1 MRELFSPA
9 SRFLRQLGT
18 RRLSVLVLLFAALLV
33 GGFCLG
39 RYTAHEGVLGIPEA
53 LVSAR
58 SRLSESR
65 ETLDAALAEVQ
76 RLRTQHEVD
85 SRALEMLR
93 LEMAAE
99 KERIADLEEG
109 LSFYRSMV
117 VSDGSGDGLRLLK
130 PELVQGDTPE
140 RIRYRFFVQQL
151 AREYQRVEGQLSVDV
166 FGDRD
171 EKEVRYPLGELSDGF
186 SEGSA
191 ALQFRYFQA
200 IEGELTLPDGFV
212 PRGLIV
218 LVRASKPRETEV
230 RAEYPW
236 ELQERFIHVG
246 R

>member
-1 MRELFSPA
+1 MGEILPPA
-9 SRFLRQLGT
+9 ARFVRQLGT
-18 RRLSVLVLLFAALLV
+18 KRLSVLVLLLTALLL

-39 RYTAHEGVLGIPEA
+39 RYTAHEGVLSIPDA

-58 SRLSESR
+58 SRLSKSR
-65 ETLDAALAEVQ
+65 ETLDVALAEVQ

-93 LEMAAE
+93 VEIAAG

-117 VSDGSGDGLRLLK
+117 GSEGAGDGLRLLK
-130 PELVQGDTPE
+130 PELVQGGSPE
-140 RIRYRFFVQQL
+140 RFSYRFFVQQL
-151 AREYQRVEGQLSVDV
+151 AREYRMVEGQLSVDV
-166 FGDRD
+166 IGDQG
-171 EKEVRYPLGELSDGF
+171 EEEVSFPLAELSDGF
-186 SEGSA
+186 SDGGA
-191 ALQFRYFQA
+191 ALHFRYFQA

-212 PRGLIV
+212 PRGV
-218 LVRASKPRETEV
+218 VVVVRTSKPRETEE
-230 RAEYPW
+230 RADYPW

>member
-39 RYTAHEGVLGIPEA
+39 RYTAHEGVLVIPEA

-65 ETLDAALAEVQ
+65 ETLHAALAEVQ

-117 VSDGSGDGLRLLK
+117 VSDGGDGLRLLK

-140 RIRYRFFVQQL
+140 RVSYRFFVQQL

-171 EKEVRYPLGELSDGF
+171 EKEVRYALGELSDGF
-186 SEGSA
+186 SEDSA
-191 ALQFRYFQA
+191 ALHFRYFQA
-200 IEGELTLPDGFV
+200 IEGALTLPDGFV
-212 PRGLIV
+212 PRSVIV
-218 LVRASKPRETEV
+218 LVRTSKPRESEF